1 MPVCEGG
8 AGALSARPATEA
20 DAALLLEW
28 RNDPVTRQWSRNTDP
43 VAPADHGAWLRRVLD
58 SPDRHLFVIGTPSEE
73 VGTVRF
79 DRDAS
84 QEVWEVSITL
94 APSVRGKGMSAAVL
108 AAGERA
114 LLAERDAAAEL
125 PVLAVL
131 AVLATVHEDN
141 AASMAL
147 FERAGYRK
155 QSAEGRFLVLRKE
168 LENR

>member
-1 MPVCEGG
+1 MPEGEGG
-8 AGALSARPATEA
+8 TAALTARSATEA
-20 DAALLLEW
+20 DAELLLEW
-28 RNDPVTRQWSRNTDP
+28 RNDPVTRQWSRNTEP
-43 VAPADHGAWLRRVLD
+43 VAPADHEAWLRRVLG
-58 SPDRHLFVIGTPSEE
+58 SPDRLLFVVGAPEGD

-79 DRDAS
+79 DRTGESSRTA
-84 QEVWEVSITL
+84 WEVSITL
-94 APSVRGKGMSAAVL
+94 APSFRGRGMAAGVL

-114 LLAERDAAAEL
+114 LLAEHDAT
-125 PVLAVL
+125 

-155 QSAEGRFLVLRKE
+155 QQSVEGRFPVLRKE